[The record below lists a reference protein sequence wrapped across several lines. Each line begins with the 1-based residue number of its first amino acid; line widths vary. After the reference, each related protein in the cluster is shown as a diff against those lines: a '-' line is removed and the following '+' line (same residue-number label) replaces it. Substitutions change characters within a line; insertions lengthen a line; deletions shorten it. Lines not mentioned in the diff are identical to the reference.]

1 MRTIDACNGQ
11 TLGNNQSIAI
21 LAVASATVPGRSGS
35 HSHSHS
41 HCHCHSLSRVA
52 MLDSHSMFT
61 VWVQHST
68 RQPPSPR
75 CHSAPLLHSSH
86 LALSHLEITLDALPY
101 VTMELTT
108 RPSVLGQ
115 LYGNASATW
124 TAEWQL
130 FRIASGTL
138 VRPQGGSQQSWKQ
151 TTPKIGLH

>member
-21 LAVASATVPGRSGS
+21 LAVASATVPGRIGS
-35 HSHSHS
+35 HNHSHSHS
-41 HCHCHSLSRVA
+41 HCHSLSRVA

-68 RQPPSPR
+68 RHPPP
-75 CHSAPLLHSSH
+75 HSTLLLGVTAPLLHSSH

-124 TAEWQL
+124 TAE
-130 FRIASGTL
+130 
-138 VRPQGGSQQSWKQ
+138 
-151 TTPKIGLH
+151 

>member
-21 LAVASATVPGRSGS
+21 LAVALATVPGRSGS
-35 HSHSHS
+35 HSQSHS
-41 HCHCHSLSRVA
+41 HCDCHSLSRVA
-52 MLDSHSMFT
+52 VLDSHSMFV

-68 RQPPSPR
+68 LQPPLVF
-75 CHSAPLLHSSH
+75 CLGVTAPLLHSSH

-124 TAEWQL
+124 TAE
-130 FRIASGTL
+130 
-138 VRPQGGSQQSWKQ
+138 
-151 TTPKIGLH
+151 